1 MRDLYWRKLY
11 KFRFELE
18 YYYLCFSRCLKVR
31 RLIQITTAVVS
42 SAAIGAWV
50 TWTNLAFVWGCII
63 VISQVVTAIY
73 DVLPIKKRTDALSGL
88 ISQAELLYY
97 EIEDSWRKIDI
108 QNYSDEKINTL
119 LTNYEAKWVIT
130 CNKALAGDI
139 LPQSEKLRDKAERD
153 ADAYLKIFE

>member
-1 MRDLYWRKLY
+1 M
-11 KFRFELE
+11 
-18 YYYLCFSRCLKVR
+18 
-31 RLIQITTAVVS
+31 
-42 SAAIGAWV
+42 
-50 TWTNLAFVWGCII
+50 
-63 VISQVVTAIY
+63 
-73 DVLPIKKRTDALSGL
+73 

-108 QNYSDEKINTL
+108 HNYSDEKINTL

-139 LPQSEKLRDKAERD
+139 LPQSKKLRDKAEKD